1 MGARAA
7 HGGSVTLTTNHAV
20 DQQVTVPPSISLH
33 AVGLTLS
40 HLQPTAAVQEL
51 LPTGMQL
58 VQVLPVAFLGLDL
71 LMVSQFLQV
80 QDAMHLILQV
90 FSGD

>member
-1 MGARAA
+1 MGARVAGA
-7 HGGSVTLTTNHAV
+7 SVTLTTNHAV
-20 DQQVTVPPSISLH
+20 HQQVAVPPGISLH

-51 LPTGMQL
+51 LPTGIQL
-58 VQVLPVAFLGLDL
+58 VQILPVALLGLDL
-71 LMVSQFLQV
+71 FIVPQLLQV